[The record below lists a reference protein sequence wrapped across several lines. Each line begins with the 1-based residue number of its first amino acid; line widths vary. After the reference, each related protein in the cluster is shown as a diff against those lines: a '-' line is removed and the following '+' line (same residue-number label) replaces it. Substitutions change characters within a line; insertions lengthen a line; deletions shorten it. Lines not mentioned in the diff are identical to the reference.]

1 MHEVLLLSLF
11 KPVEL
16 SSSALAEDGV
26 MIRHAGSPAVLG
38 KNPKGRICQLKQ
50 IFGSQDGNLDGTDF
64 HATALPSALSTSG

>member
-16 SSSALAEDGV
+16 SFSALVEDGV

-38 KNPKGRICQLKQ
+38 KTLKGE
-50 IFGSQDGNLDGTDF
+50 SVN
-64 HATALPSALSTSG
+64 